1 MMIIGTIKVR
11 IHVPWVHSLKE
22 KRSIVKSMVAKI
34 RQKFNVSIAEIE
46 EQDRHQHIVLGI
58 AFVSNGQK
66 MADRSCRQ
74 VLNFIDQNTEGT
86 IVDEDLEF
94 R

>member
-1 MMIIGTIKVR
+1 MIIAAVKVH

-22 KRSIVKSMVAKI
+22 KRSIVKSLIAKT

-46 EQDRHQHIVLGI
+46 DQDRHQHIILGI
-58 AFVSNGQK
+58 VCVSNEQK
-66 MADRSCRQ
+66 MADRLSNQ
-74 VLNFIDQNTEGT
+74 VLNYIDQITEGR
-86 IVDEDLEF
+86 IIKEEREF